1 MLPPSSAVTCA
12 MANEQDSNIF
22 NNNLAVIDTVLRL
35 ILFTLLKSF
44 NWRQGY
50 LKRSKIVY
58 FYKHFMIH
66 CCVTNKIIKG
76 YTYFTLQPQIS
87 NIRTSIPPGRVA
99 VRMIYIKLSHSY
111 YMNITIGVSVNI
123 LPLSLYCILF
133 DYWWPSIYTLR
144 STRVSLHEMH
154 LIYTVLFNNIGNGY
168 YVTTT

>member
-12 MANEQDSNIF
+12 MTNEQDSNIF

-87 NIRTSIPPGRVA
+87 NIRTSIPPGRVGCCA
-99 VRMIYIKLSHSY
+99 NDIYQ
-111 YMNITIGVSVNI
+111 TFAFV
-123 LPLSLYCILF
+123 
-133 DYWWPSIYTLR
+133 
-144 STRVSLHEMH
+144 LHEH
-154 LIYTVLFNNIGNGY
+154 NHRGIGEYFTLIPILYTIWLLMTKHIHIALNTGVIARDALNLYSFCSII
-168 YVTTT
+168 